1 MSARLVYVSVSD
13 LSPPSA
19 RACPQLQTV
28 PLKLRRG
35 EVLRVL
41 QDSKNKS
48 AFQSGREHKKRPGLW
63 SLRVKAPP
71 PAPTVELR
79 LVRPV
84 TEHSL
89 KAVRVHYNNSRKS
102 KQIT

>member
-1 MSARLVYVSVSD
+1 M
-13 LSPPSA
+13 PI
-19 RACPQLQTV
+19 
-28 PLKLRRG
+28 KLRRG

-71 PAPTVELR
+71 PPPSVDLR
-79 LVRPV
+79 LSRPV

-89 KAVRVHYNNSRKS
+89 KAVRVLYNSRKS